1 MVKIGASD
9 GVATLAYITEQPT
22 TSPPDYTRD
31 IGIVADDA
39 GNVYLATAQSNN
51 GTYAVSIGTGSAATP
66 LAIQEGTTG
75 GYVARFN
82 SSGTLE
88 WVKVTTTAST
98 ATGNCT
104 MSGLALATGGDI
116 YSSGYFSGTVSI
128 AGNSRTSVL
137 DPGSRPSDDGFLT
150 RYSATGAVVSL
161 QILAGLNASNQ
172 SSQDVIRN
180 LGVDASGSLYVAGGY
195 AYQLNVG
202 TLTLPDLSTL
212 SNFVAKYGVSCSQP
226 TANAGA
232 DQSACSG
239 GSVTLG
245 GAAAQTGVNYSWSVS
260 PSIAGFSSSQAQPT
274 VALPTVTANTQYVFT
289 LTATD
294 AQTSV
299 CTASDAVTV
308 TVAPAPATPNATAS
322 PSSIAQ
328 GQSTTLSVSNVQS
341 GVSYSWSGPGLQ
353 TTTGSSVTATPPS
366 TGTAQYTVTATNA
379 SNCTASGQVGVSVAA
394 APVLTSFS
402 PAYVKPGDAITISGQ
417 NLQGLTQLTFN
428 GAPQPTFTVSSDG
441 TQITTT
447 VPGPDYQLN
456 GTSRPV
462 TTGLVRATTPA
473 GTATSPT
480 KLRIFNVIGYYDSS
494 RGYNFPAV
502 QSSTFTYPINNGD
515 QIYLKGSGFLG
526 ATGASFRGLIGCGS
540 VSSFAASPVVLN
552 DSMLYVVFQYNLAG
566 FGYPSVSA
574 SITTSVGTLAPY
586 GAPGNNFFFN
596 LLINTPYA
604 SCLSPTSGPA
614 GTRVTV
620 SGNWSISAGQGA
632 TGITFNGVPGLN
644 FAANSNGVQQTA
656 TADVP
661 PGLSAGTVTVQVQ
674 GNFGF
679 GGSTYLRLPF
689 TVTAQPSIASFTP
702 PSGPTNLTTVTLTG
716 ANLMGATAV
725 SFNGT
730 AASGFTVDTTGTHL
744 TVTVPNGA
752 TTGPISVTTPQGT
765 GTSTS
770 NFTVTGQGPVVSSFA
785 PTFAK
790 SGQTVTITGVNL
802 TGATAVR
809 FSGVSQ
815 PSFTVNAAGTQLTAT
830 VPFANTS
837 ASPDLPSGLVQVV
850 TPAGTATSAT
860 ALRLLAVTAAT
871 VGASAY
877 PGGLTGDNA
886 TISGSGFTGA
896 TVAYVLN
903 SLTYP
908 VVYTVVSET
917 QITATVPDLSGVSAL
932 SGNGGFVVTN
942 TPGLSG
948 ANFEVLSPVISSLS
962 PSSGPAGTV
971 VTVTG
976 FNFQRTDPRSGFPIP
991 AQITGVTFN
1000 GVPGTSF
1007 QLLSPTQA
1015 RVTVPAGAGTGYVR
1029 PVGGPLQEGSSRGLA
1044 FTVATPTTAN
1054 VWTGATSTAWT
1065 AASNWS
1071 LGTVP
1076 GTTNDVVIPAGAA
1089 RYPVVSTTQPAV
1101 ASVSVAAG
1109 ASLSLSN
1116 GTLQVL
1122 GALTNN
1128 GTITQASGL
1137 LEVQANVVNNG
1148 SYTTTGQA
1156 PLRLAST
1163 TTAQLLGGSGT
1174 TQLFSLLVGTPGA
1187 TLTGPVQVRGVVS
1200 LTSGNLAS
1208 NGNLTLVSDAQNT
1221 GMVANLGSGVVTGN
1235 VTVQR
1240 YLSPALNAGPG
1251 YRHFSSPVASGA
1263 TVADLA
1269 APATTPV
1276 VNPAYNSAPNPYAVT
1291 PFPTVF
1297 QYNEQRLT
1305 GSGTTADFDYGW
1317 ESPAATS
1324 SPLTV
1329 GRGYT
1334 SNLSPTTVDFTGP
1347 LNNGAVPVT
1356 LTRGG
1361 TAASGWQLLGNPY
1374 PSPLNWDNLV
1384 RPAGVD
1390 NALYVYRSSGQY
1402 TGSYVSYVNGV
1413 GPAGANIVAMA
1424 QGFFARVTTG
1434 TSAATL
1440 TFTNA
1445 AREASYLN
1453 PAVYRTQETR
1463 PLLALG
1469 LRRTGSS
1476 APAEA
1481 DAFYCYQEAGA
1492 TPGFDSR
1499 FDALKMQLNGGQ
1511 QPTLYQ
1517 QDGANGFAIQGLPT
1531 GSQPFD
1537 LTLAVNAPQAGS
1549 YTFAPEQLVNFPA
1562 TSQLLLEDRLTGT
1575 WHDLRQG
1582 AYTAQLAQG
1591 LSTVRFV
1598 LHLNASRPLATAA
1611 HQLAGATLQVYPNP
1625 ATGTSVTLVAA
1636 GLPAGSAELRLVN
1649 ALGQVV
1655 QTQPLT
1661 LRGPLL
1667 EQPLAVDK
1675 LPVGVYTVQLRTSA
1689 GTLTRKLVLH

>member
-1 MVKIGASD
+1 M
-9 GVATLAYITEQPT
+9 
-22 TSPPDYTRD
+22 D
-31 IGIVADDA
+31 IV
-39 GNVYLATAQSNN
+39 
-51 GTYAVSIGTGSAATP
+51 
-66 LAIQEGTTG
+66 
-75 GYVARFN
+75 
-82 SSGTLE
+82 
-88 WVKVTTTAST
+88 
-98 ATGNCT
+98 
-104 MSGLALATGGDI
+104 
-116 YSSGYFSGTVSI
+116 
-128 AGNSRTSVL
+128 GNSRTSVL
-137 DPGSRPSDDGFLT
+137 DAGSRPSYDGFLT
-150 RYSATGAVVSL
+150 RYSAAGAVVSV
-161 QILAGLNASNQ
+161 QTLAGLNSSGQ
-172 SSQDVIRN
+172 SDQDIVSH
-180 LGVDASGSLYVAGGY
+180 LGTDASGSLYLGGGY
-195 AYQLNVG
+195 SYQMALGN
-202 TLTLPDLSTL
+202 LTLPDHNGLLST
-212 SNFVAKYGVSCSQP
+212 FVAKYGVSCSQP

-232 DQSACSG
+232 DQNACSG
-239 GSVTLG
+239 NTVTLG

-274 VALPTVTANTQYVFT
+274 VQLPAVTASAQYVFT

-308 TVAPAPATPNATAS
+308 TVAPAPTTPSATAS

-328 GQSTTLSVSNVQS
+328 GQSATLSVSNVQS
-341 GVSYSWSGPGLQ
+341 GVSYTWSGPGLQ

-366 TGTAQYTVTATNA
+366 TGAAQYTVTATNA
-379 SNCTASGQVGVSVAA
+379 SNCTATAQASVSVAA

-402 PAYVKPGDAITISGQ
+402 PTYVKPGDAITITGQ

-428 GAPQPTFTVSSDG
+428 GAPQTSFTVSSDG

-456 GTSRPV
+456 GNSQPV
-462 TTGLVRATTPA
+462 TTGFVRVTTPA
-473 GTATSPT
+473 GSAASPT
-480 KLRIFNVIGYYDSS
+480 RLRIFNVIGYYDAS
-494 RGYNFPAV
+494 RGYNYPAPQPLT
-502 QSSTFTYPINNGD
+502 QSLTINNGA
-515 QIYLKGSGFLG
+515 QVYLKGSGFLG
-526 ATGASFRGLIGCGS
+526 ATGATFQAFNTGCGS
-540 VSSFAASPVVLN
+540 VSSFVGTPAVLN

-566 FGYPSVSA
+566 FVNPYVTLN
-574 SITTSVGTLAPY
+574 ITTPAGTLASYGSPRNPY
-586 GAPGNNFFFN
+586 FAN
-596 LLINTPYA
+596 LLIGTPFA
-604 SCLSPTSGPA
+604 SCLTPASGPA
-614 GTRVTV
+614 GTRVTLN
-620 SGNWSISAGQGA
+620 GNWTTGSGAGA
-632 TGITFNGVPGLN
+632 TGLTFNGVPGLN
-644 FAANSNGVQQTA
+644 FAAGTNNGRQTA
-656 TADVP
+656 TADIP
-661 PGLSAGTVTVQVQ
+661 PGLSPGVITVQAV

-679 GGSTYLRLPF
+679 ASNTYLSLPF
-689 TVTAQPSIASFTP
+689 TLTAQPSITNFTP
-702 PSGPTNLTTVTLTG
+702 NNGPTNLTTVTLTG
-716 ANLMGATAV
+716 VNLTGATAV

-730 AASGFTVDTTGTHL
+730 AASGFTVDATGTQL

-770 NFTVTGQGPVVSSFA
+770 NFTVTGQGPVISSFA
-785 PTFAK
+785 PVFAK
-790 SGQTVTITGVNL
+790 SGQTVTITGSNL
-802 TGATAVR
+802 TGATALR

-837 ASPDLPSGLVQVV
+837 ASPDLPSGLIQVV
-850 TPAGTATSAT
+850 TPVGTATSAT
-860 ALRLLAVTAAT
+860 SLRLLAVTAAT
-871 VGASAY
+871 VGSSTY

-886 TISGSGFTGA
+886 TISGTGFTGA

-903 SLTYP
+903 SITYT
-908 VVYTVVSET
+908 VQYTVVSET

-932 SGNGGFVVTN
+932 SGNGGFIVTN

-948 ANFEVLSPVISSLS
+948 ANFEVMSPVISSLS

-976 FNFQRTDPRSGFPIP
+976 FNFQRTDPRLGFPIP

-1000 GVPGTSF
+1000 GVAGTNF

-1029 PVGGPLQEGSSRGLA
+1029 PAGGPLQEGSSRGLA

-1054 VWTGATSTAWT
+1054 VWTGANSTAWT
-1065 AASNWS
+1065 TASNWS

-1076 GTTNDVVIPAGAA
+1076 VTSNDVIIPAGAA

-1122 GALTNN
+1122 GTLTNN

-1137 LEVQANVVNNG
+1137 LEVQGNVVNNG
-1148 SYTTTGQA
+1148 SYTTTGLA
-1156 PLRLAST
+1156 PLRLTST

-1174 TQLFSLLVGTPGA
+1174 MQLFNLLVGTPGA
-1187 TLTGPVQVRGVVS
+1187 TLTGPVQVRGMVS

-1208 NGNLTLVSDAQNT
+1208 NGNLTLLSDAQNT
-1221 GMVANLGSGVVTGN
+1221 GLVANLGSGVVTGN

-1240 YLSPALNAGPG
+1240 YLSPALNAGLG
-1251 YRHFSSPVASGA
+1251 YRHLSSPVSSGA

-1324 SPLTV
+1324 SPLAV

-1347 LNNGAVPVT
+1347 LNNGALPVS
-1356 LTRGG
+1356 LTRGS

-1374 PSPLNWDNLV
+1374 PSPLNWDNLT

-1445 AREASYLN
+1445 ARETSYPN

-1463 PLLALG
+1463 PVLALA

-1476 APAEA
+1476 APVDA

-1492 TPGFDSR
+1492 TTGFDSR
-1499 FDALKMQLNGGQ
+1499 FDALKVQLNGGQ

-1517 QDGANGFAIQGLPT
+1517 QDGANSFAIQGLPT

-1549 YTFAPEQLVNFPA
+1549 YTFAPEQLVNFP
-1562 TSQLLLEDRLTGT
+1562 TSSQLLLEDRLTGT

-1582 AYTAQLAQG
+1582 TYTVQLAQG

-1598 LHLNASRPLATAA
+1598 LHLNASRPLATTAA
-1611 HQLAGATLQVYPNP
+1611 RLAGATLQVYPNP
-1625 ATGTSVTLVAA
+1625 AAGTSVTLAAA
-1636 GLPAGSAELRLVN
+1636 GLPTGSAELRLVN

-1655 QTQPLT
+1655 RTETLT